1 MIHVIQLAGADNNDG
16 NESDE
21 EHQRPQYAKEVHRLD
36 AEGGKEPKGYQVQ
49 VSVEETIPPAEFCL
63 AKFPCLMVYDFLAN
77 LLETGILCPIGGI
90 GMNLGVQF
98 YLFYNIFAI
107 GFQAAIEIVQVLYAG
122 NLACRSVEQFCR
134 YGL

>member
-1 MIHVIQLAGADNNDG
+1 MTATNPTKNI
-16 NESDE
+16 S
-21 EHQRPQYAKEVHRLD
+21 
-36 AEGGKEPKGYQVQ
+36 EPEGYQVQ

-63 AKFPCLMVYDFLAN
+63 AKFPCLMAYDFLAN
-77 LLETGILCPIGGI
+77 LLETGILCQIGDI
-90 GMNLGVQF
+90 AMHFAVHF
-98 YLFYNIFAI
+98 YVFYNIFAI